1 MVRPYSRASG
11 AIDDSII
18 AAIISVHMTRNEP
31 NDMPIVPGMPH
42 RPMSIWTAQT
52 MVTTQQ
58 AAATPWTVPAERF
71 VWFAGVTAGGGVSP
85 PN

>member
-1 MVRPYSRASG
+1 
-11 AIDDSII
+11 
-18 AAIISVHMTRNEP
+18 
-31 NDMPIVPGMPH
+31 
-42 RPMSIWTAQT
+42 MSIWTAQV

-58 AAATPWTVPAERF
+58 AAATLCTVPAERF